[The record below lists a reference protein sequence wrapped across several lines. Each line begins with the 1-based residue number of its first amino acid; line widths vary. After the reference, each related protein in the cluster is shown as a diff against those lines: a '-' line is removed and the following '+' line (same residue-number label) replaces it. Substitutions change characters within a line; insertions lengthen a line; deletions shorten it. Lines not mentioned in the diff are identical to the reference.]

1 MRIASLAFVQCCHM
15 AAGAAADSS
24 VAQQHPR
31 SSSPSQGR
39 AERPHIMMVLG
50 DGALWHSP
58 ITLTTA
64 HAALICAAWVMRSD
78 IGFANVGWNRAVPDR
93 EVQTPSLDTLVRE
106 GIQLTSF
113 YAFKYCSPS
122 RSGFL
127 SGRNPIHV
135 NVVNGQTTLLNPADP
150 VSGYSGIPVNMT
162 SIADKLTGAGYSA
175 HAVGKVCGVTRHDMP
190 APPSVVLRYT
200 LTD

>member
-1 MRIASLAFVQCCHM
+1 M
-15 AAGAAADSS
+15 
-24 VAQQHPR
+24 
-31 SSSPSQGR
+31 
-39 AERPHIMMVLG
+39 
-50 DGALWHSP
+50 
-58 ITLTTA
+58 
-64 HAALICAAWVMRSD
+64 
-78 IGFANVGWNRAVPDR
+78 PDK
-93 EVQTPSLDTLVRE
+93 EVQTPSLDELVRE

-162 SIADKLTGAGYSA
+162 SIADKLSGAGYSA
-175 HAVGKVCGVTRHDMP
+175 HAVGKVCRLKSTTSF
-190 APPSVVLRYT
+190 A
-200 LTD
+200 

>member
-1 MRIASLAFVQCCHM
+1 MIV
-15 AAGAAADSS
+15 
-24 VAQQHPR
+24 
-31 SSSPSQGR
+31 
-39 AERPHIMMVLG
+39 
-50 DGALWHSP
+50 
-58 ITLTTA
+58 
-64 HAALICAAWVMRSD
+64 RSD
-78 IGFANVGWNRAVPDR
+78 IGFANVGWNRAVLDK
-93 EVQTPSLDTLVRE
+93 EVQTPSLDGLVRE

-162 SIADKLTGAGYSA
+162 SIADKLSGAGYSA
-175 HAVGKVCGVTRHDMP
+175 HAVGKVCGAR
-190 APPSVVLRYT
+190 PPQLRCSNCCAVQYA
-200 LTD
+200 D